1 MYFIELSPIN
11 SCIRQ
16 FWAHF
21 FNKEYKVPF
30 LILFF
35 SVVLFMVVACTQQRD
50 GEEDEPGGRVLEYT
64 SEVTFLNSAG
74 EAISTIETAVADDET
89 SRSAGLMNVQQLP
102 MDKGMLFIFENQ
114 QPRSFWMANTPLA
127 LDIIFVDE
135 NFEIVRIHQN
145 TQPYSNQSIESEEPA
160 KYVIETNAGYTLRYD
175 ILEGMRVEFQKILDS
190 GSE

>member
-1 MYFIELSPIN
+1 MYLIN
-11 SCIRQ
+11 STKIDSGIRYVPASFLTLLFCITL
-16 FWAHF
+16 WLG
-21 FNKEYKVPF
+21 V
-30 LILFF
+30 
-35 SVVLFMVVACTQQRD
+35 SCSQQRD
-50 GEEDEPGGRVLEYT
+50 GEEDKPTGGRDLEYT

-74 EAISTIETAVADDET
+74 EVVSTIEAAVADDEA

-102 MDKGMLFIFENQ
+102 MDKGMLFIFESQ

-175 ILEGMRVEFQKILDS
+175 IMEEMRVEIQNRPGS
-190 GSE
+190 GNELQVE